1 MTSRQRRGAPDVPAP
16 AGSALAINLRHLR
29 ALSAVAAAG
38 SVAGAAEQLFRVP
51 SAVTRSIAE
60 LERGL
65 GVALFERRARGML
78 LTVDGERVLVLAR
91 AHRIEREF
99 EEARALLAR
108 GGAGSSAA
116 VRSTFGSFLNGH
128 RLAVFASLADKRHM
142 GAVAREFGITQPGIS
157 SGLKDLEA
165 GLATVLF
172 ERSARGLV
180 PTPAGEIL
188 AFHFKR
194 ALAELRHIG
203 PDLAASRGILQGTV
217 QVGALPLGRT
227 HILPLAIASLVS
239 RHPQLRVVTAESP
252 FDALAAALRSGD
264 IDFILGALRPPTE
277 ASGLQQDAV
286 RRSALD
292 HRSLRPSA
300 GAPQAPRPGC
310 VASRRLGAATARHAG
325 ARAVAGRVRR
335 GGVGPAA
342 ADGRDRRPRSV
353 ARSAADERHVDRD
366 LGAPAAPR
374 DPRRRP
380 GRARR
385 RARRDA
391 AQDRLV
397 DPGRRAV
404 PSPGARALMDEIHA
418 VVAGAIE
425 FRTQRSDDNS

>member
-16 AGSALAINLRHLR
+16 ASSALAINLRHLR

-60 LERGL
+60 LERAL
-65 GVALFERRARGML
+65 GVAPFERRARGML
-78 LTVDGERVLVLAR
+78 LTVDGERVLAR

-116 VRSTFGSFLNGH
+116 VRSTFGSLLNGR

-165 GLATVLF
+165 GLATALF
-172 ERSARGLV
+172 ERGARGLA

-227 HILPLAIASLVS
+227 HILPLAIAALVS

-252 FDALAAALRSGD
+252 YDALAAALRSGD
-264 IDFILGALRPPTE
+264 IDFILGALRPPAE
-277 ASGLQQDAV
+277 ASGLQQEALFEDRLSIIVRCGHPLARRKRLDPAALRRAV
-286 RRSALD
+286 WVL
-292 HRSLRPSA
+292 
-300 GAPQAPRPGC
+300 PRPGTPARELLRRSFAEAGLAPPLPTVETGDIAVLRGLLLASDMLTAISPHQLRHEIRAGAL
-310 VASRRLGAATARHAG
+310 VALDVVLAATRRKIGLSTRAG
-325 ARAVAGRVRR
+325 
-335 GGVGPAA
+335 
-342 ADGRDRRPRSV
+342 
-353 ARSAADERHVDRD
+353 
-366 LGAPAAPR
+366 
-374 DPRRRP
+374 
-380 GRARR
+380 
-385 RARRDA
+385 
-391 AQDRLV
+391 
-397 DPGRRAV
+397 AV

-418 VVAGAIE
+418 VVGGATE
-425 FRTQRSDDNS
+425 FRTRRSDNNS